1 MSNTYRMPV
10 TEDEQI
16 YTCRAMENYGG
27 GFASRIAAAYY
38 VADLGN
44 RAKLL
49 STFEDLFR
57 RYGPD
62 STYYCK
68 D

>member
-1 MSNTYRMPV
+1 MSENYRMPV

-16 YTCRAMENYGG
+16 YTARAMENYGG
-27 GFASRIAAAYY
+27 GFASRIAEAFF

-44 RAKLL
+44 RAKLM
-49 STFEDLFR
+49 SAFEELFR